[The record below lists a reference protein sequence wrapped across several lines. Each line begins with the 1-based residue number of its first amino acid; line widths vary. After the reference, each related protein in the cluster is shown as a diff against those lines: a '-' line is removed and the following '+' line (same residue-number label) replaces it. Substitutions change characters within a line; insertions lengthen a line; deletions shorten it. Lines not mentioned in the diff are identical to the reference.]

1 MSKPSEVVV
10 KLEPALDDFIRAEAQ
25 RGSFASSSEYIHDLL
40 QDHFEATR
48 KRKLEALDAAL
59 DRGLAD
65 IEAGRYLPLDEA
77 FAEVRRRL
85 GITDRGQ

>member
-10 KLEPALDDFIRAEAQ
+10 KLEPALDDFIRAEAR
-25 RGSFASSSEYIHDLL
+25 RGSFASSEDYIHDLL
-40 QDHFEATR
+40 QDHFETTR
-48 KRKLEALDAAL
+48 KRKLDELNAAL

-65 IEAGRYLPLDEA
+65 VAAGRCLPLDEA

-85 GITDRGQ
+85 GIADRGQ